1 MRQSGRVRTEK
12 IVMLGGASTG
22 KTSIVTR
29 FSQDKFTGQSES
41 TVGAAFVSKTFDV
54 DGKQVKL
61 DIWDTG
67 GSEKYRSLAPM
78 YYRDA
83 RAAIIVFDVT
93 KKESLDEAR
102 DWLNELREH
111 GMQDVV
117 IVGAANKV
125 DLSMERQIMPQDVDE
140 FRFSNGI
147 EKLFET
153 SAKTGQNIYTLFSET
168 AKILLTNGEVKDD
181 ATAILDDIGPSTGP
195 QQPRQSDCGC

>member
-1 MRQSGRVRTEK
+1 MRQSGRIRTEK

-41 TVGAAFVSKTFDV
+41 TVGAAFITKTIDV

-83 RAAIIVFDVT
+83 RAAIITFDVT
-93 KKESLDEAR
+93 KRETLDEAR
-102 DWLNELREH
+102 EWLTELREH
-111 GMQDVV
+111 GLQDVM

-125 DLSMERQIMPQDVDE
+125 DLTMERQLMPQEIEE

-153 SAKTGQNIYTLFSET
+153 SAKTGANIQTLFVET
-168 AKILLTNGEVKDD
+168 AKLLLSTGEVKDEN
-181 ATAILDDIGPSTGP
+181 TAILDDIGPSTGP
-195 QQPRQSDCGC
+195 ARNNSGGCNC